1 MNQEKLLSFLTGK
14 SIQIPSK
21 MLLLRKVWK
30 LEWNDFIMLMYLKDK
45 GKEFLLNPKEI
56 AQDLSLSMK
65 EVMLSI
71 GILQDAHLVRMN
83 TVKSDK
89 GMMEDYLSLEDFY
102 HKYMEY
108 ILEEVNEK
116 NVSNSTIFGT
126 IEQEF
131 GRTLSSIE
139 YELINAWIDSGYS
152 EEIIILALKEA
163 VYNGVFNL
171 KYIDRILYQWNKK
184 GLKTKEDIENDRA
197 NFRSQKEKKELFDY
211 DWLND
216 PDVRNN

>member
-116 NVSNSTIFGT
+116 NVSNSTIFRT

-131 GRTLSSIE
+131 GRTLSPM
-139 YELINAWIDSGYS
+139 EL
-152 EEIIILALKEA
+152 EIIKAWLDEGFQEEMIEEAIKEA
-163 VYNGVFNL
+163 VFNGVTNL
-171 KYIDRILYQWNKK
+171 RYIDKILYEWDKK
-184 GLKTKEDIENDRA
+184 GIKTRKDVEKRNVAR
-197 NFRSQKEKKELFDY
+197 KKEETPVEVFEYNWFED
-211 DWLND
+211 DD
-216 PDVRNN
+216 IDE

>member
-56 AQDLSLSMK
+56 AQDLSLSIK

-116 NVSNSTIFGT
+116 NVSNSTIFRT

-131 GRTLSSIE
+131 GRTLSPM
-139 YELINAWIDSGYS
+139 EL
-152 EEIIILALKEA
+152 EIIKAWLDEGFQEEMIEEAIKEA
-163 VYNGVFNL
+163 VFNGVTNL
-171 KYIDRILYQWNKK
+171 RYIDKILYEWDKK
-184 GLKTKEDIENDRA
+184 GIKTRKDVEKRNVAR
-197 NFRSQKEKKELFDY
+197 KKEETPVEVFEYNWFED
-211 DWLND
+211 DD
-216 PDVRNN
+216 IDE

>member
-131 GRTLSSIE
+131 GRTLSPM
-139 YELINAWIDSGYS
+139 EL
-152 EEIIILALKEA
+152 EIIKAWLDEGFQEEMIEEAIKEA
-163 VYNGVFNL
+163 VFNGVTNL
-171 KYIDRILYQWNKK
+171 RYIDKILYEWDKK
-184 GLKTKEDIENDRA
+184 GIKTRKDVEKRNVAR
-197 NFRSQKEKKELFDY
+197 KKEETPVEVFEYNWFED
-211 DWLND
+211 DD
-216 PDVRNN
+216 IDE

>member
-56 AQDLSLSMK
+56 AQDLSLSIK

-131 GRTLSSIE
+131 GRTLSPM
-139 YELINAWIDSGYS
+139 EL
-152 EEIIILALKEA
+152 EIIKAWLDEGFQEEMIEEAIKEA
-163 VYNGVFNL
+163 VFNGVTNL
-171 KYIDRILYQWNKK
+171 RYIDKILYEWDKK
-184 GLKTKEDIENDRA
+184 GIKTRKDVEKRNVAR
-197 NFRSQKEKKELFDY
+197 KKEETPVEVFEYNWFED
-211 DWLND
+211 DD
-216 PDVRNN
+216 IDE